1 LNPHPRALELARK
14 AKTHDLNFT
23 VDAGEADRL
32 DLPLDGVGAVLRDPG
47 IALEN
52 QFVKLLTM
60 KA

>member
-1 LNPHPRALELARK
+1 VLELARK

-47 IALEN
+47 PALGN
-52 QFVKLLTM
+52 QFVKLLNI